1 MCHLAIDEL
10 GREPM
15 DAKHYGTGIN
25 VVQIILQL
33 RYEVRREFITLATTN
48 LNPDIEFESKYGD
61 YIADR
66 VKEMF
71 NVIEIKGK
79 SRR

>member
-1 MCHLAIDEL
+1 MQ
-10 GREPM
+10 
-15 DAKHYGTGIN
+15 T
-25 VVQIILQL
+25 ILQL
-33 RYEVRREFITLATTN
+33 RYEVRREFVTHATTN
-48 LNPDIEFESKYGD
+48 LNPDTEFGNKYGD

-71 NVIEIKGK
+71 NVIELKGS